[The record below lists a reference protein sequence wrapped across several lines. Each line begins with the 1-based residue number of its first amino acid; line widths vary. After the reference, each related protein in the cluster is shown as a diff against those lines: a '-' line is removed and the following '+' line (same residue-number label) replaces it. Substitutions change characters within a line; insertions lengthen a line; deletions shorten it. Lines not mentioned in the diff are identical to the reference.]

1 MENEK
6 RPRLFD
12 AIVDLTVV
20 ATGFFAFHFSQ
31 IFILDKFGV
40 EPFRLYQSFVIFYAY
55 AFLTRK
61 RKNVVRTSKKESA

>member
-12 AIVDLTVV
+12 AISALV
-20 ATGFFAFHFSQ
+20 AVTAGFFAFHFSQ

-40 EPFRLYQSFVIFYAY
+40 EPFRLYQSLVIFYAY
-55 AFLTRK
+55 AFLTRGTK
-61 RKNVVRTSKKESA
+61 VKVGLKEKK